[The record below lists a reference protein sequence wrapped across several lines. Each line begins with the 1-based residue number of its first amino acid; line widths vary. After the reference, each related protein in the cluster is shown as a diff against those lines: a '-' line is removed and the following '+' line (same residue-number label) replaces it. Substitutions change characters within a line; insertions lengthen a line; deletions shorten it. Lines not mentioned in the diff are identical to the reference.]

1 MPKYVLPKVTFY
13 IDRNNRNK
21 KGLAPIKANITIEGK
36 KQTKI
41 MSHVLPSDWNPNQQ
55 RVKPARPGKDNGHD
69 EINKSLEKLQN
80 DFKTFAMKC
89 KNNRIDITPDM
100 SKKFLAG
107 ENVHSG
113 NEKPFWIAYDEY
125 LAVKN
130 ISPKTLQNY
139 TLYYTKLKE
148 FEQEKEYYID
158 YHTIN
163 PVFFDLYRNYILKEK
178 ELGWNTFATAIKKL
192 KFFMNWSLKK
202 DYHDQVGYMKF
213 SATEK
218 EPTIIFLTMDELS
231 TLYHKDFGSKRLN
244 QVRDKF
250 CFGCLTGLAFADLD
264 TLTHEHINN
273 GTLTKFRVKT
283 GNLIDVELSDP
294 ALKII
299 ERYKDKYKALPK
311 ISHQR
316 FNDYIKE
323 ICQIV
328 EINTPTIYK
337 DFAKGIITEKIAPKH
352 ELVGSHT
359 ARKTFISNFYHN
371 TKDINLTKKNA
382 GITQDKTLR
391 RYMGIDKQMEKE
403 AMKKAFGKL

>member
-69 EINKSLEKLQN
+69 AINKSLDKLQN
-80 DFKTFAMKC
+80 DFKTFALKC
-89 KNNRIDITPDM
+89 KNIRIAITPDM
-100 SKKFLAG
+100 AKKFLAG

-113 NEKPFWIAYDEY
+113 NDKPFWIAYDEY

-130 ISPKTLQNY
+130 LAPKTLQNY
-139 TLYYTKLKE
+139 TLYYNKLKE

-202 DYHDQVGYMKF
+202 DSHDQVGYMKF

-231 TLYHKDFGSKRLN
+231 TLYHKDFKSKRLN
-244 QVRDKF
+244 QVR
-250 CFGCLTGLAFADLD
+250 
-264 TLTHEHINN
+264 HINN

-283 GNLIDVELSDP
+283 GNLVDIELSDP
-294 ALKII
+294 ALEII

-316 FNDYIKE
+316 FNNYIKE
-323 ICQIV
+323 ICQIA

-337 DFAKGIITEKIAPKH
+337 DFSKGIVTEKIAPKH

-359 ARKTFISNFYHN
+359 ARKTFITNFYHN

-391 RYMGIDKQMEKE
+391 RYMGIDKEMEKK